1 MQHIPPRGGDET
13 TQLTKKPDRQGE
25 GGDVYLQ
32 VGSVWANLE
41 RHRKVFKNKPNHQI
55 FWPYFI

>member
-25 GGDVYLQ
+25 GAM
-32 VGSVWANLE
+32 SI
-41 RHRKVFKNKPNHQI
+41 FKWVLFGLISNATTKLKKKKSNRQI
-55 FWPYFI
+55 FWQFFI